1 LCIILSG
8 DIQLNPGPISKD
20 TEILTTNHVDPTRS
34 NSLIDR
40 TNTNDTSQTYDLTF
54 VPNPQNIS
62 TPERSKKTKRNT
74 LNAILINTNSIKSI
88 TKTTQ
93 LKTTIQSNN
102 PDIMFLVETKI
113 DENYPT
119 YSFLP
124 PNYNAIRKDRSIHG
138 GGVLIAFRDDIV
150 AEPLTNLNSNCEIVW
165 TKVHFTRNKSIYFA
179 SYYRPPND
187 HLQLL
192 EALHE
197 SLTKLYRTQKI
208 PPNVVIAGD
217 FNLPDINWSKQQIT
231 NNRTASKH
239 NKLLEIINKFG
250 LQNMLNNPTRIDS
263 GNILDLILTS
273 NPSIIVNTHT
283 TPGMSDHEAVTFNVN
298 LNPVRNRK
306 PPHKIFQYKSA
317 NWDKLK
323 DDINQLTSTYF
334 HRNPNSRDI
343 NENWNFF
350 RNNLTSLVD
359 RNIPSRNTKAKAH
372 LPWITREI
380 IRMQRKRN
388 KSHKK
393 AKQTGRN
400 SDWEKFRQLRRQ
412 ASKAAAKSYS
422 DYLNNHIGESLK
434 TNPKQFWSFMKV
446 NKRECIGIPTLQTNG
461 QIITNDR
468 DKANTLNNHFSSVFT
483 QEIYPIPKLS
493 PSVYSDIPFLEIGID
508 GVVKQLKN
516 INQNKATGPDELPAR
531 VLKEAAAEITPII
544 THIFQQSYNT
554 SKLPDDWLQALVT
567 PIHKKSLKSDP
578 ANYRPISLTCILCK
592 VMEHIILSNMWKHLH
607 KHNILLHFQHGFQS
621 GLSCESQLIETVHD
635 WITAMDN
642 KSQIDAILLDFA
654 KAFDK
659 VPHKRLLSKLA
670 FYGITGNTKNWIKS
684 FLSHRKQRVSV
695 NGALSDNT
703 CVTSGVPQGSVLGP
717 VLFLLYIND
726 INNNIQS
733 PIRLFADDSIIYRI
747 IKSET
752 DNNILQSD
760 LIQLQTWSNKWQM
773 EFNIPK
779 CVHLPITNKTKPRL
793 HSYSLCGVPLSTVSS
808 HPYLGIK
815 LDTKLTWANHI
826 TDIASK
832 SSKVLG
838 MIKRTLGPCKPN
850 VKETAYNMLVRPKLE
865 YASPIWNPHTTTQIK
880 HLEKVQHCA
889 ARFVKN
895 NHRRQTATTDLIAT
909 LGWPTLERRRIIKQ
923 AMTFYKILNNIIN
936 ITPPPGLLKP
946 SKNRGHYI
954 ATRCRINTAVFSF
967 YPRAIRIWN
976 MIPPHITAIENPI
989 AFQAAIMNL
998 PFPTPNHLNC
1008 L

>member
-1 LCIILSG
+1 
-8 DIQLNPGPISKD
+8 
-20 TEILTTNHVDPTRS
+20 
-34 NSLIDR
+34 
-40 TNTNDTSQTYDLTF
+40 
-54 VPNPQNIS
+54 
-62 TPERSKKTKRNT
+62 
-74 LNAILINTNSIKSI
+74 
-88 TKTTQ
+88 
-93 LKTTIQSNN
+93 
-102 PDIMFLVETKI
+102 M
-113 DENYPT
+113 
-119 YSFLP
+119 
-124 PNYNAIRKDRSIHG
+124 
-138 GGVLIAFRDDIV
+138 
-150 AEPLTNLNSNCEIVW
+150 
-165 TKVHFTRNKSIYFA
+165 
-179 SYYRPPND
+179 
-187 HLQLL
+187 
-192 EALHE
+192 
-197 SLTKLYRTQKI
+197 
-208 PPNVVIAGD
+208 
-217 FNLPDINWSKQQIT
+217 
-231 NNRTASKH
+231 
-239 NKLLEIINKFG
+239 
-250 LQNMLNNPTRIDS
+250 
-263 GNILDLILTS
+263 
-273 NPSIIVNTHT
+273 
-283 TPGMSDHEAVTFNVN
+283 
-298 LNPVRNRK
+298 
-306 PPHKIFQYKSA
+306 
-317 NWDKLK
+317 
-323 DDINQLTSTYF
+323 
-334 HRNPNSRDI
+334 
-343 NENWNFF
+343 
-350 RNNLTSLVD
+350 
-359 RNIPSRNTKAKAH
+359 
-372 LPWITREI
+372 
-380 IRMQRKRN
+380 
-388 KSHKK
+388 
-393 AKQTGRN
+393 
-400 SDWEKFRQLRRQ
+400 
-412 ASKAAAKSYS
+412 
-422 DYLNNHIGESLK
+422 
-434 TNPKQFWSFMKV
+434 
-446 NKRECIGIPTLQTNG
+446 
-461 QIITNDR
+461 
-468 DKANTLNNHFSSVFT
+468 FT

-516 INQNKATGPDELPAR
+516 IIQNKATGPDELPAR
-531 VLKEAAAEITPII
+531 VLKEAAAEIAPII

-607 KHNILLHFQHGFQS
+607 KHNILRKHLHKHNILLHFQHGFQS

-642 KSQIDAILLDFA
+642 KSQIDAILLDF
-654 KAFDK
+654 DK

-670 FYGITGNTKNWIKS
+670 FYGITGNTTNWIKS

-717 VLFLLYIND
+717 VLILLNDIND

-773 EFNIPK
+773 ELNIPK

-808 HPYLGIK
+808 YPYLGIK

-838 MIKRTLGPCKPN
+838 MIKRTLGPCKPD

-895 NHRRQTATTDLIAT
+895 IHRRQTATTDLIAT
-909 LGWPTLERRRIIKQ
+909 LRWPTLERRRIIKQ
-923 AMTFYKILNNIIN
+923 AMTFYKNCNNIIN

-946 SKNRGHYI
+946 SKHRGHYI

>member
-1 LCIILSG
+1 
-8 DIQLNPGPISKD
+8 
-20 TEILTTNHVDPTRS
+20 
-34 NSLIDR
+34 
-40 TNTNDTSQTYDLTF
+40 
-54 VPNPQNIS
+54 
-62 TPERSKKTKRNT
+62 
-74 LNAILINTNSIKSI
+74 
-88 TKTTQ
+88 
-93 LKTTIQSNN
+93 
-102 PDIMFLVETKI
+102 
-113 DENYPT
+113 
-119 YSFLP
+119 
-124 PNYNAIRKDRSIHG
+124 
-138 GGVLIAFRDDIV
+138 
-150 AEPLTNLNSNCEIVW
+150 
-165 TKVHFTRNKSIYFA
+165 
-179 SYYRPPND
+179 
-187 HLQLL
+187 
-192 EALHE
+192 
-197 SLTKLYRTQKI
+197 
-208 PPNVVIAGD
+208 
-217 FNLPDINWSKQQIT
+217 
-231 NNRTASKH
+231 
-239 NKLLEIINKFG
+239 
-250 LQNMLNNPTRIDS
+250 
-263 GNILDLILTS
+263 
-273 NPSIIVNTHT
+273 
-283 TPGMSDHEAVTFNVN
+283 
-298 LNPVRNRK
+298 
-306 PPHKIFQYKSA
+306 
-317 NWDKLK
+317 
-323 DDINQLTSTYF
+323 
-334 HRNPNSRDI
+334 
-343 NENWNFF
+343 
-350 RNNLTSLVD
+350 
-359 RNIPSRNTKAKAH
+359 
-372 LPWITREI
+372 
-380 IRMQRKRN
+380 
-388 KSHKK
+388 
-393 AKQTGRN
+393 
-400 SDWEKFRQLRRQ
+400 
-412 ASKAAAKSYS
+412 
-422 DYLNNHIGESLK
+422 
-434 TNPKQFWSFMKV
+434 
-446 NKRECIGIPTLQTNG
+446 
-461 QIITNDR
+461 
-468 DKANTLNNHFSSVFT
+468 
-483 QEIYPIPKLS
+483 
-493 PSVYSDIPFLEIGID
+493 
-508 GVVKQLKN
+508 
-516 INQNKATGPDELPAR
+516 
-531 VLKEAAAEITPII
+531 
-544 THIFQQSYNT
+544 
-554 SKLPDDWLQALVT
+554 
-567 PIHKKSLKSDP
+567 
-578 ANYRPISLTCILCK
+578 
-592 VMEHIILSNMWKHLH
+592 
-607 KHNILLHFQHGFQS
+607 
-621 GLSCESQLIETVHD
+621 
-635 WITAMDN
+635 MDN

-695 NGALSDNT
+695 NGALLDNT

-733 PIRLFADDSIIYRI
+733 PIRLFADDSIIYRK

-752 DNNILQSD
+752 DNSILQSD

-838 MIKRTLGPCKPN
+838 MIKRTLGPCKPD
-850 VKETAYNMLVRPKLE
+850 VKETVYNMLVRPKLE
-865 YASPIWNPHTTTQIK
+865 YASLIWNPHTTTQIK